1 MASFHLPST
10 SPSWREDSLAD
21 LDAVRDVASGAHLS
35 DMDTHDTAQI
45 TLELL
50 TLDQVAELLGCTTK
64 TLYDLR
70 IKGRGPRGFRVAP
83 RLLFRRSEIESW
95 LARLEEADG
104 RRHGARGRP

>member
-1 MASFHLPST
+1 MDNTQST
-10 SPSWREDSLAD
+10 
-21 LDAVRDVASGAHLS
+21 
-35 DMDTHDTAQI
+35 THDATQSTLEVL

-70 IKGRGPRGFRVAP
+70 SKGRGPRGLRVGP
-83 RLLFRRSEIESW
+83 RLLFRPSEIESW

-104 RRHGARGRP
+104 RRHGNRGK